1 MFIATVILV
10 IGKPL
15 YVFKAPQGNI
25 TAQVCGGIWVDIYL
39 SYKNNSNLFLKQ
51 LGNVDLHYN

>member
-25 TAQVCGGIWVDIYL
+25 TAQVCGGIWVD
-39 SYKNNSNLFLKQ
+39 NLFKLKKQ
-51 LGNVDLHYN
+51 H